1 MPSPKTEAG
10 RAERTEPSGRLH
22 LPRGWAAVF
31 QRLNTRLVVAIGSV
45 ALVGLI
51 VSAVAIN
58 QILPG
63 YFAEQTSDRLETA
76 GLGTGLLMRQLATNA
91 IANERPGFVE
101 VAELRAR
108 EIVRPAVDLAARLI
122 LPAK

>member
-1 MPSPKTEAG
+1 MPSPRTEAD
-10 RAERTEPSGRLH
+10 RPEPTGRLH

-51 VSAVAIN
+51 VSAAAIN

-63 YFAEQTSDRLETA
+63 YFAEQTHQRL
-76 GLGTGLLMRQLATNA
+76 
-91 IANERPGFVE
+91 
-101 VAELRAR
+101 ELRAGLHR
-108 EIVRPAVDLAARLI
+108 AC
-122 LPAK
+122 